1 MCKVTHNLS
10 NRQAIC
16 RFLFIYEI
24 SLIPQYPFP
33 MTVCLFI
40 FISDDWFSPSSY
52 LLSGKISSSFLSSSF
67 ILAILRDR
75 MVPSG
80 AKRILWG
87 IPVTP

>member
-1 MCKVTHNLS
+1 MCKVTNNLS

-40 FISDDWFSPSSY
+40 LISDDWFSPSSY